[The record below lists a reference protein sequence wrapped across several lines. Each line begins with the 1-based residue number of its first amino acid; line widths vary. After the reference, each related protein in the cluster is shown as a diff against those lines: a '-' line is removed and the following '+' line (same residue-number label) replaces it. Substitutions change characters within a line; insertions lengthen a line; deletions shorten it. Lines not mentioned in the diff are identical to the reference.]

1 MLAVWGISNGVI
13 TSQSITIW
21 GHEETDLESPHVRL
35 RSSEVEGRFWPQLVF
50 PWAPVTTD

>member
-21 GHEETDLESPHVRL
+21 GHEETDLESPHARQAKEQWGRRQILATASVPLSRL
-35 RSSEVEGRFWPQLVF
+35 
-50 PWAPVTTD
+50 